1 MVRTT
6 YSYDVVSVSIMKAIH
21 KYSIPGSLKSLQIF
35 NGITHSILLRTED
48 LWLKLSRDFK
58 YYFGFV
64 VE

>member
-35 NGITHSILLRTED
+35 NGITNSILLENRRSLVKTFKGFQVL
-48 LWLKLSRDFK
+48 LWLC
-58 YYFGFV
+58 G
-64 VE
+64 